1 MDKKELKKLI
11 IKLLVM
17 LSITSTNL
25 EKKYR
30 KKYGIKCYR
39 SLECEFDGDGDLI
52 FCDCEQKNIFR
63 KTANSIGN
71 IIWRLENWEY
81 YIKNKK
87 KGWK

>member
-1 MDKKELKKLI
+1 
-11 IKLLVM
+11 M

-25 EKKYR
+25 EKKYL
-30 KKYGIKCYR
+30 KKYGKKCF
-39 SLECEFDGDGDLI
+39 SSSECEWDYEGDLI
-52 FCDCEQKNIFR
+52 YCECEQKNIFR

>member
-1 MDKKELKKLI
+1 
-11 IKLLVM
+11 M

-39 SLECEFDGDGDLI
+39 SFECEFDSDNGLI